1 MIELA
6 QHPYEA
12 ALVTLELGD
21 DATIVFDGYG
31 GEVVEYGGGAN
42 AGMRGGT
49 VVDQVVDTMGSIKES
64 SRKIVDIIGV
74 IDGIAFQTNI
84 LALNAAVE
92 AARAGE
98 QGRGFA
104 VVAGEVRALAQRT
117 TASAQEIAQL
127 VEASSTSTREGVQ
140 LMGQVGEVIDEMVT
154 GSSQVMTI
162 VHEIAA
168 STREQTIGIEQINVA
183 VGQLDSAT
191 QQNAEMVNQV
201 AHTSSELQDQ
211 VQELD
216 RLIQAFRLG

>member
-1 MIELA
+1 
-6 QHPYEA
+6 
-12 ALVTLELGD
+12 
-21 DATIVFDGYG
+21 
-31 GEVVEYGGGAN
+31 
-42 AGMRGGT
+42 
-49 VVDQVVDTMGSIKES
+49 
-64 SRKIVDIIGV
+64 
-74 IDGIAFQTNI
+74 
-84 LALNAAVE
+84 
-92 AARAGE
+92 
-98 QGRGFA
+98 
-104 VVAGEVRALAQRT
+104 
-117 TASAQEIAQL
+117 
-127 VEASSTSTREGVQ
+127 
-140 LMGQVGEVIDEMVT
+140 VGEVIDEMVT